1 MSDALTDNQ
10 HRDIFILANLL
21 ISSVNREEVTK
32 NIQLISRHVKE
43 HVKEH
48 HVMLQKLAE
57 IDYKI
62 LHIEIRRLGPT
73 AHLVPFAWMM
83 MPVDILK
90 TDACPMPLFS
100 PPMIK
105 ASICPNQ
112 H

>member
-62 LHIEIRRLGPT
+62 IHDDWTQSDIQEFMDKWGKHIIN
-73 AHLVPFAWMM
+73 ADMAFNVY
-83 MPVDILK
+83 LK
-90 TDACPMPLFS
+90 GGNVAQV
-100 PPMIK
+100 I
-105 ASICPNQ
+105 NG
-112 H
+112 